1 MTFEREHTIILRM
14 KSRNQ
19 HVLLHEGKWAVK
31 GEGRKCVTAV
41 YETKQ
46 EAIDAAR
53 EIAKN
58 SGTEILVHGLLGQ
71 IFQRSEIPSTLNEDA
86 VRQAIR
92 ALAQEPVVT
101 KNPKRR
107 STTKKML
114 KQSPQ

>member
-1 MTFEREHTIILRM
+1 M

-19 HVLLHEGKWAVK
+19 HVVLHDGKWAVK

-58 SGTEILVHGLLGQ
+58 SGTEVLVHGHLGQ
-71 IFQRSEIPSTLNEDA
+71 IFQRSEIPGTVSEDLVRKA
-86 VRQAIR
+86 VR
-92 ALAQEPVVT
+92 ALAQEQTGT
-101 KNPKRR
+101 KNSRR
-107 STTKKML
+107 PATTKKTP
-114 KQSPQ
+114 KHSPQ